1 LLELYEVNPVMKRN
15 FLVFLLLCTAFSAF
29 SQKLTVNGVVVND
42 QNSPVPYANV
52 AQFQL
57 PDSTMVGGVVS
68 DEEGKF
74 QLDSKSGSYFLR
86 ISFLSFAE
94 QNIPLKQQSGSIDL
108 GIIILKASA
117 RELDEVVI
125 TGEKSQMELQLDK
138 RVFNVGKDLSNIGGN
153 AADILDNIPSV
164 SVGVDGTVSLR
175 GSENVRIL
183 INGKP
188 SGLTMRDPDALR
200 QLQSN
205 LVERVEVI
213 TNPSSRYDAEGE
225 VGIINIVLKENQQNG
240 LNGTFTATAGYP
252 EFYGG
257 SYTLNMRRKKV
268 NLFSSYGSDYRKS
281 PGYSDTYQRFHREDG
296 IEVSN
301 RNSDRS
307 SSELSHN
314 IRAGF
319 DYFMT
324 DKTSFTGSVMY
335 NIDDGLNNST
345 LNVSNTLNDQPSGS
359 SVRTDREEEDEKNIE
374 GTLNFKKEFSS
385 DQHTLTTD
393 FQYIRSNDKETN
405 NYLQTTD
412 GIPVVQH
419 GDNDALEENWFIQAD
434 YVHPFSKDGKAEAG
448 VRSNNRMVDNDYSLE
463 EVDDQ
468 GNWVAFPAFNNNMI
482 YTERIHAAYVMAGD
496 KLKKLSVQA
505 GLRGEYSDIRTELT
519 ATDTTNNRKYF
530 NLFPSVNLGYEITK
544 NKTWQLSYSRRI
556 NRPRFRDLLPFN
568 NFADTRILFM
578 GNPNLNPEYTH
589 SFETGYL
596 INWEKG
602 SILSSAYYRNRH
614 GVIERITNVEDGLT
628 TITPVNLSI
637 QNAYGVEFNL
647 SLTPVKWW
655 QLNTSANFYRAVT
668 EGRYNEQLFYSDT
681 HTFNTRTT
689 SKLTVFGTVNFQAS
703 FNYRAPRITTQGKDL
718 SVYNLDLAL
727 AKDIFKGKGTI
738 TANVRDLFNT
748 RKQRSITEILPMD
761 DTEDYYYSTSVSQW
775 RPRQFRVT
783 LTYRLNQVK
792 ERKKDREGDRE
803 GEGDD
808 NDGDF

>member
-1 LLELYEVNPVMKRN
+1 MKQNFIALFLMTLSFSVLGQELIVDGIV
-15 FLVFLLLCTAFSAF
+15 LDD
-29 SQKLTVNGVVVND
+29 QKN
-42 QNSPVPYANV
+42 PVPYASV

-57 PDSTMVGGVVS
+57 PDSSMVGGVVS
-68 DEEGKF
+68 DEQGKF
-74 QLDSKSGSYFLR
+74 QLQSKAGSYFLR

-94 QNIPLKQQSGSIDL
+94 QIISLKQSTGAIDL
-108 GIIILKASA
+108 GVITLKANA
-117 RELDEVVI
+117 RDLDEVVI

-138 RVFNVGKDLSNIGGN
+138 RVFNVGKDLSNVGGN

-225 VGIINIVLKENQQNG
+225 VGIINIILKENQQNG

-252 EFYGG
+252 DFYGG
-257 SYTLNMRRKKV
+257 SYSLNMRRKKL

-281 PGYSDTYQRFHREDG
+281 PGYGDTYQRFDREDG
-296 IEVSN
+296 IYISN

-319 DYFMT
+319 DYFMNV
-324 DKTSFTGSVMY
+324 KTSFTGSVMY
-335 NIDDGLNNST
+335 NIDDGLNKST
-345 LNVSNTLNDQPSGS
+345 LNVTNTLNGQPFGS
-359 SVRTDREEEDEKNIE
+359 SVRTDREQEDEKNIE
-374 GTLNFKKEFSS
+374 GALNFKREFSS
-385 DQHTLTTD
+385 DQHTLTAD

-405 NYLQTTD
+405 DYLQSSDIETIIQR
-412 GIPVVQH
+412 GA
-419 GDNDALEENWFIQAD
+419 NDALEENWFIQAD

-448 VRSNNRMVDNDYSLE
+448 IRSNNRMVDNDYSLE
-463 EVDDQ
+463 QQNDQ
-468 GNWVAFPAFNNNMI
+468 GGWSALPVFNNNMI

-496 KLKKLSVQA
+496 KFSRLSVQA

-519 ATDTTNNRKYF
+519 ATGKINPREYF

-568 NFADTRILFM
+568 NFADTAILTM
-578 GNPNLNPEYTH
+578 GNPDLNPEYTH

-602 SILSSAYYRNRH
+602 SILSSAYYRNRS
-614 GVIERITNVEDGLT
+614 GVIERITNVGEDD
-628 TITPVNLSI
+628 ITRIMPVNLST
-637 QNAYGVEFNL
+637 QHAYGVEFNL

-668 EGRYNEQLFYSDT
+668 EGKYNEELFYSDT

-689 SKLTVFGTVNFQAS
+689 SKLTLFGSVNFQAS

-738 TANVRDLFNT
+738 TANVRDLFNS
-748 RKQRSITEILPMD
+748 RKQRSVTEIIPTD
-761 DTEDYYYSTSVSQW
+761 DAEGDYYYSTSESQW

-783 LTYRLNQVK
+783 LTYRLNQMK
-792 ERKKDREGDRE
+792 ERKKDRDGDRE
-803 GEGDD
+803 GDGDD
-808 NDGDF
+808 NEGDF